1 MAHAHTAEDQFLDD
15 PEVRDSIMI
24 IKRQRN
30 TKLIAAVVGIIG
42 FFALLAV
49 SVYFAYSSEMD
60 STKDLP
66 AQAP

>member
-1 MAHAHTAEDQFLDD
+1 MAHAHTADDELLDD

-30 TKLIAAVVGIIG
+30 AKRIAAIAGIVG
-42 FFALLAV
+42 FFTLLAV
-49 SVYFAYSSEMD
+49 SVYFAYASEMD

-66 AQAP
+66 TQTR